1 MRLLARVPVLIIGG
15 GAVGAGILRDLALR
29 GVDALLLDQGDFCS
43 GASGGNQGMLHSG
56 ARYAIKDP
64 VTAKECAEE
73 SRILRRI
80 AGHCIDDCGG
90 IFVSLPGDD
99 PNYPGEFLKG
109 CGKAGIKA
117 EALDVKDALLR
128 EPGLSNRIQYAVAVN
143 DASVDA
149 FSLTLSN
156 IESARIAGASAL
168 NYQRVVRMK
177 QGRGT
182 VEEVLYQD
190 AISGESKRIKPEIVV
205 NASGAWSAK
214 VAAMVQMPLPLTL
227 DKGSMVVVDGRQTR
241 GLLNR
246 LRMPSDGDIIV
257 PSHSVTIL
265 GTTSGAR
272 QSLEKVRASVSE
284 IELLRKECSL
294 MLPGLEGCRMVRAYA
309 RLRPL
314 LDEGTKGRDASRSFS
329 IIDHSSSGLDNMVS
343 LVGGKLTTYRLMA
356 EKIADLVVDRL
367 GERASCRTAKEPLL
381 NETEPIQAGPVPK
394 RAMERM
400 RRKYGP
406 LTARVASHCRGHRG
420 AEMAC
425 DCEEVLRGEISYF
438 AGHPDVRTLSD
449 IMRRTR
455 AGMGYCQSSLC
466 AFKIL
471 SAARKEGSEESAR
484 KMLEDFLAER
494 RSGIEPVLEG
504 EQLRQEI
511 FRSYLLQGTYR
522 LERGGGR

>member
-1 MRLLARVPVLIIGG
+1 M
-15 GAVGAGILRDLALR
+15 
-29 GVDALLLDQGDFCS
+29 
-43 GASGGNQGMLHSG
+43 
-56 ARYAIKDP
+56 K
-64 VTAKECAEE
+64 
-73 SRILRRI
+73 
-80 AGHCIDDCGG
+80 
-90 IFVSLPGDD
+90 
-99 PNYPGEFLKG
+99 
-109 CGKAGIKA
+109 
-117 EALDVKDALLR
+117 EALSR

-156 IESARIAGASAL
+156 IESARVAGASAL

-177 QGRGT
+177 QGRGM
-182 VEEVLYQD
+182 VEEVHYQD
-190 AISGESKRIKPEIVV
+190 TISGESRRIKPEIVV
-205 NASGAWSAK
+205 NAAGAWSAR

-272 QSLEKVRASVSE
+272 HSLEKVRASVSE

-294 MLPGLEGCRMVRAYA
+294 MLPGLEGCRMVRSCA
-309 RLRPL
+309 RLVAAVGRK
-314 LDEGTKGRDASRSFS
+314 GTRGRDASRSFS
-329 IIDHSSSGLDNMVS
+329 VIDHSPTRIGQPWSTWWVQVDHLSAH
-343 LVGGKLTTYRLMA
+343 GGGENCR
-356 EKIADLVVDRL
+356 LVVDLL
-367 GERASCRTAKEPLL
+367 GERAPCRTARNRSERNGTDPSWA
-381 NETEPIQAGPVPK
+381 IAQAGDGAHAK
-394 RAMERM
+394 GEC
-400 RRKYGP
+400 GP
-406 LTARVASHCRGHRG
+406 LTARVANNCRGHRG

-471 SAARKEGSEESAR
+471 SAAKKERSEESAR

-511 FRSYLLQGTYR
+511 SGPTCYR
-522 LERGGGR
+522 GPIT